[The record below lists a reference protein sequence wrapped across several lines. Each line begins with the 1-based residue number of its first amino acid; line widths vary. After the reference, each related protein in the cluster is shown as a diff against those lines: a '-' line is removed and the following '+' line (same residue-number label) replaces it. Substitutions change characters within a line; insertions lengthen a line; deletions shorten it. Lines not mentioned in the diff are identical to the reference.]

1 MNTCFWNVNDTEL
14 IDNQENIAMILK
26 QTETSYG
33 LSNQYDKE
41 YNGENFIRLALV

>member
-1 MNTCFWNVNDTEL
+1 MNTSFWSVNDTEL
-14 IDNQENIAMILK
+14 DNNQENIVMIQK

-41 YNGENFIRLALV
+41 